1 MQLFSKKLLQ
11 MITRKFTLK
20 KAARK
25 LKPNWQKQ
33 QSKSPDFG
41 EIPGFFWGFSGVI
54 ILENSWYFEVKPKLL
69 ILSGLAQ
76 STSLINIILLVWVGV
91 LGWIGFWFKKERKY
105 RQSWLAAVQY
115 PSYSSQSQSCS
126 LSVNSQ
132 SENAENERQTGFQN
146 FVFPAYIWQKQKQ
159 DFLLVGVNKAA
170 IAIALRPIESF
181 LQQSVETLDLPIQS
195 QLNRCD
201 RDGSSFQAQIQVTA
215 QELLGISAA
224 ESPRSLLL
232 TYTSIDKNKVLC
244 YVEDITPRDRAT
256 RALQQKL
263 DHASALAHLAQLG
276 VAEIDLKK
284 LITEVNAVVA
294 DSLAV
299 EFANILEL
307 LPNESLFTFRA
318 GRGWPEKMLDTT
330 LSAAHNSHAGYT
342 IKHQKAVVVE
352 DFHTETRFRST
363 PLLFNHGILSGISV
377 PIPGTEKPFGVLCV
391 YSRQIRQ
398 YPPDEIAFLESVTQI
413 LAAAVQRHETA
424 AELNLMKRA
433 IDASRNGIVITDAV
447 EGSNPAIYVNPSFER
462 MTGYNAE
469 EILGKN
475 CSFLQ
480 GPETEQPGLTVLRT
494 ALQEGRSCHTVVR
507 NYRKDR
513 SLFWNELYVAP
524 VHNDQGHLTHYIGI
538 QSDITER
545 KQAESERDRFFM
557 LSLDM
562 IGIANFDGQLVRCN
576 PAWQKILGYEK
587 QEILDELLLPF
598 VHPDDRDRTLE
609 MFEKLKQGE
618 SIVNFENRYRTQN
631 GEYRWLAW
639 TAVPCVEDRLIYA
652 VARDITTQKHT
663 EDRLRQQAL
672 MFELIYDGIA
682 TIAPDG
688 TILDWNPGAERI
700 FDLDKAAAL
709 GQSIGIL
716 SYSPQGLD
724 FVGEV
729 LPRLKTQGRWFGELT
744 FERHGVTKVCETTI
758 VPLCNDQ
765 GEIIAAISVSHDISH
780 RKEAE
785 IALRNER
792 DLLNAIMQT
801 SVAAISVVDAAG
813 KIIFAN
819 DRAEAILGVSQAEIQ
834 RLSHN
839 NPAWNIADF
848 DGLPLPNEQLPF
860 MQVMKTGKPIFNVQH
875 SLISPGGDR
884 KYLSINGS
892 PLKNNNGEIV
902 GVVFSVNDISDR
914 YLAEAAL
921 RESEERLSTIVAA
934 TSDALMVIDQ
944 KGKVQ
949 FANPAAEV
957 LFDRNCE
964 NLIEAK
970 ARELYTTRDAA
981 EIIVHRPDGST
992 PVAEMR
998 VVKMAW
1004 ENQQAYL
1011 ASLRD
1016 VSDRHATEA
1025 ALKKSEE
1032 QFRLLFELAP
1042 TGMALVSLDYRFQRV
1057 NQALCD
1063 TLSLRAEDLLDRPVS
1078 EFSHTQDWDLHTEE
1092 CDRLLQGLTSYFQ
1105 MEKRYLT
1112 PNGRAIDTLLQVALS
1127 RDAQGKP
1134 LNFIYQIVDI
1144 TERKRAEAQLEYNAY
1159 YDTLTDLP
1167 NRTLFMERLAHTMR
1181 RSQRRGGYLFAVL
1194 FLDLDHFK
1202 VVNDSLGHV
1211 VGDRLLV
1218 AIARRLEAC
1227 LRPSD
1232 TLARLGGDEFTVLLD
1247 GIEDVQVATQIAK
1260 ELQQQI
1266 QQPFSLEGHEVFANT
1281 SIGIAFHSLEYKRP
1295 EELLRD
1301 ADTAMYRAKELGKA
1315 RYAVFTSNMHAT
1327 ALARLQLETD
1337 LRRALSRPEILAYYQ
1352 PIFNLQTQ
1360 ELIGFEALA
1369 RWQHPHRGLV
1379 SPGEFIP
1386 IAEETGLIVPLGRL
1400 MLQEAC
1406 TQLRKWQNQFPRHRP
1421 LKMSVNLSGRQ
1432 LKEAHLIAEI
1442 AEILQNAQLPRNT
1455 LKLEIT
1461 ETLLMDNAQAAAAMF
1476 VKLQK
1481 MGIDLS
1487 IDDFGTGYS
1496 SLSYLHRFPFN
1507 TLKIDRS
1514 FVTNLHT
1521 DRSNW
1526 EIVQAIV
1533 TLAHTLGMDAI
1544 AEGIE
1549 TPEQLEQL
1557 QALGCEYGQGYY
1569 FAPPLTVEAAEKLI
1583 IAQAT

>member
-1 MQLFSKKLLQ
+1 MIVARHLEPKTSKNL
-11 MITRKFTLK
+11 KFNGQQQK
-20 KAARK
+20 WKAI
-25 LKPNWQKQ
+25 
-33 QSKSPDFG
+33 DFKG
-41 EIPGFFWGFSGVI
+41 FWGVFGGFPFAA
-54 ILENSWYFEVKPKLL
+54 ILENGWQFEVKSNLA
-69 ILSGLAQ
+69 ISSGLAH
-76 STSLINIILLVWVGV
+76 SLSIIDVILLVWVGG
-91 LGWIGFWFKKERKY
+91 LGWIGFWLKKDKKY
-105 RQSWLAAVQY
+105 RYSGLKAVQN
-115 PSYSSQSQSCS
+115 PSNFPQPKPWISSVDAK
-126 LSVNSQ
+126 LGNS
-132 SENAENERQTGFQN
+132 EKERQTGFKK
-146 FVFPAYIWQKQKQ
+146 FVFPAYIWQKQKD
-159 DFLLVGVNKAA
+159 DFLLVEVNEAA
-170 IAIALRPIESF
+170 IAIASRPIESF
-181 LQQSVETLDLPIQS
+181 LQQSVTQLGLPIQS
-195 QLNRCD
+195 QLENCYRD
-201 RDGSSFQAQIQVTA
+201 RNSFQGQIQVLT
-215 QELLGISAA
+215 QDLFGISTIEA
-224 ESPRSLLL
+224 PRSLLL
-232 TYTSIDKNKVLC
+232 TYTSIDKNRVLC
-244 YVEDITPRDRAT
+244 YFEDITERKRAEFE
-256 RALQQKL
+256 LKQKL
-263 DHASALAHLAQLG
+263 HNASALAHLAQLG
-276 VAEIDLKK
+276 VAETNLNK
-284 LITEVNAVVA
+284 LMTQATAVVA
-294 DSLAV
+294 EILAL
-299 EFANILEL
+299 EFAKVLEL

-318 GRGWPEKMLDTT
+318 GTGWPDKMLDATV
-330 LSAAHNSHAGYT
+330 SAVHNAHAGYT
-342 IKHQKAVVVE
+342 LQHQKAVVVE
-352 DFHTETRFRST
+352 DFQTETRLRGT
-363 PLLFNHGILSGISV
+363 PLLFNHRILSGISV
-377 PIPGTEKPFGVLCV
+377 PIPGPEKPFGVLCV
-391 YSRQIRQ
+391 YSCQVRQ
-398 YPPDEIAFLESVTQI
+398 YRPDEVAFLESVAQI
-413 LAAAVQRHETA
+413 LAAAVQRHKLE

-433 IDASRNGIVITDAV
+433 IDASRNGIVISDAV
-447 EGSNPAIYVNPSFER
+447 AGSNPAIYVNQSFEK
-462 MTGYNAE
+462 MTGYSAE
-469 EILGKN
+469 EILGRN
-475 CSFLQ
+475 CRFLQ
-480 GPETEQPGLTVLRT
+480 GTENEQPGLKVLRE
-494 ALQEGRSCHTVVR
+494 ALLEGRPCHTIVR
-507 NYRKDR
+507 NYRKDK
-513 SLFWNELYVAP
+513 SVFWNELYVAP
-524 VHNDQGHLTHYIGI
+524 VYNDRGHLTHYIGI

-545 KQAESERDRFFM
+545 KQAEAERDRFFT

-562 IGIANFDGQLVRCN
+562 IGIATFEGEWVRCN
-576 PAWQKILGYEK
+576 PAWQKVLGYGEK
-587 QEILDELLLPF
+587 EMVQQQFLPF
-598 VHPDDRDRTLE
+598 VHQDDRDRTLE
-609 MFEKLKQGE
+609 IFDKLKQGE
-618 SIVNFENRYRTQN
+618 SIVNFENRYRTQT

-639 TAVPCVEDRLIYA
+639 TAVPCIEDNLIYA
-652 VARDITTQKHT
+652 VARDVTTQKQT

-682 TIAPDG
+682 TIALDG
-688 TILDWNPGAERI
+688 KILDWNPGAERI
-700 FDLDKAAAL
+700 FALDKTAAL
-709 GQSIGIL
+709 GQSIEIL
-716 SYSPQGLD
+716 SHSPEELD
-724 FVGEV
+724 FEGKI
-729 LPRLKTQGRWFGELT
+729 LPALKTHGRWFGELN
-744 FERHGVTKVCETTI
+744 FERHGVTKVCETTM
-758 VPLCNDQ
+758 VPLCNEQ
-765 GEIIAAISVSHDISH
+765 GEMIAVVSVSHDISQ

-813 KIIFAN
+813 NIIFAN
-819 DRAEAILGVSQAEIQ
+819 DRAEEILGVSKADIQ
-834 RLSHN
+834 QLSCN

-848 DGLPLPNEQLPF
+848 EGLPLPNQQLPF
-860 MQVMKTGKPIFNVQH
+860 EPVMKTGKPIFNVQQT
-875 SLISPGGDR
+875 LISPQGDR
-884 KYLSINGS
+884 KHLSINGS
-892 PLKNNNGEIV
+892 PLKDNEGKIV

-934 TSDALMVIDQ
+934 TSDALIVIDQ
-944 KGKVQ
+944 KGKVR
-949 FANPAAEV
+949 FANPAAEM
-957 LFDRNCE
+957 LFGRDSKD
-964 NLIEAK
+964 LIEAR
-970 ARELYTTRDAA
+970 ASQLYSTRDAA
-981 EIIVHRPDGST
+981 EIMIHRPDGKT

-998 VVKMAW
+998 VVKMTW
-1004 ENQQAYL
+1004 DNQQAYL

-1016 VSDRHATEA
+1016 VSERHTAEA

-1063 TLSLRAEDLLDRPVS
+1063 TLALSAKDLIERSISD
-1078 EFSHTQDWDLHTEE
+1078 FSHTQDWDLHTEE

-1105 MEKRYLT
+1105 MEKRYIAQ
-1112 PNGRAIDTLLQVALS
+1112 NGKSISTLLQVALA
-1127 RDAQGKP
+1127 RDAQGQP
-1134 LNFIYQIVDI
+1134 INFIYQIVDI

-1202 VVNDSLGHV
+1202 VVNDSLGHI
-1211 VGDRLLV
+1211 VGDRLLI

-1247 GIEDVQVATQIAK
+1247 GIEDVQVATNIAK

-1266 QQPFSLEGHEVFANT
+1266 KQPFNLEGHEVFTNT
-1281 SIGIAFHSLEYKRP
+1281 SIGIAFNSLEYKQP

-1337 LRRALSRPEILAYYQ
+1337 LRRALSRQEIFAYYQ
-1352 PIFNLQTQ
+1352 PIVNLQTQ

-1386 IAEETGLIVPLGRL
+1386 IAEETGLIVPLGRW
-1400 MLQEAC
+1400 MLQTAC
-1406 TQLRKWQNQFPRHRP
+1406 TQLQQWQHKFVGNQP

-1432 LKEAHLIAEI
+1432 LKEANLIAEI
-1442 AEILQNAQLPRNT
+1442 ASILQNANLPSNS

-1461 ETLLMDNAQAAAAMF
+1461 ETLLMDNAKAAAEMF
-1476 VKLQK
+1476 VQLQE

-1514 FVTNLHT
+1514 FVKNLHT

-1549 TPEQLEQL
+1549 TREQLDQL

-1583 IAQAT
+1583 IAKVA